1 MRSRAKALLLFLL
14 LALLGV
20 ANAQSSGSGRA
31 SSPSS
36 ATRDKRKST
45 KRASRASV
53 DPTAVEV
60 APEKATDPA
69 EDAPTATPT
78 PEPASAA
85 VEVAPEPEPEPEP
98 EPTPT
103 PTPTPT
109 AAAVPA
115 RSKSPAPADPAID
128 PNAPPP
134 TPIKKTKP
142 TYRAFPGQEPGK
154 CAYCKAAAHR
164 LQTSFYAAHRAHHDD
179 DHEELEKGREQKKK
193 IPDDALAMTMK
204 GACDDEDYWSHYAAF
219 NIETGGVVLAGPGLD
234 WAVSDHHESTRVAG
248 SHAKD
253 LKSTCVAVAADAE
266 KKDHFYETFWAKHL
280 AGYARKWYFQEKFC
294 DVACA
299 APHDEL

>member
-1 MRSRAKALLLFLL
+1 
-14 LALLGV
+14 
-20 ANAQSSGSGRA
+20 
-31 SSPSS
+31 
-36 ATRDKRKST
+36 
-45 KRASRASV
+45 
-53 DPTAVEV
+53 
-60 APEKATDPA
+60 
-69 EDAPTATPT
+69 
-78 PEPASAA
+78 

-115 RSKSPAPADPAID
+115 KSKSPAPADPAID